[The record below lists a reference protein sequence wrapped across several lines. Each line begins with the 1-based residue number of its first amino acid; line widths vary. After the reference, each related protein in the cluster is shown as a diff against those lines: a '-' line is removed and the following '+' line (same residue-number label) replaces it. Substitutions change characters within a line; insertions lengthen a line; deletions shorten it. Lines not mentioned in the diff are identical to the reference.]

1 MSRGY
6 TPITDRL
13 ADYIREVSLREPEP
27 LRRLRESNEDHPHAS
42 MQIAPE
48 QGQFL
53 NFLVHILDVRDA
65 LEIGVFM
72 GYSSA
77 WVAQALPPDG
87 KLIACE
93 ANREYAA
100 IARRTW
106 EAAGVAD
113 RIELRLAPALE
124 SLDALLAEDRAGSFD
139 FVFIDADKA
148 NYLNYYER
156 ALALLR
162 PGGLVAADNVLW
174 HETVVDPGNHSA
186 DTEAIR
192 AFNRALHDDPRV
204 ALTLVTIGD
213 GLTLACKL

>member
-13 ADYIREVSLREPEP
+13 ADYIRQVSLREPDS
-27 LRRLRESNEDHPHAS
+27 LRRLRQSNEDHPHAS

-53 NFLVHILDVRDA
+53 SFLVRLLGVRRA

-77 WVAQALPPDG
+77 WIAQGLSADG
-87 KLIACE
+87 ALIACE
-93 ANREYAA
+93 SNPEYAA

-106 EAAGVAD
+106 EAAGVAA
-113 RIELRLAPALE
+113 RIELRLAPALD
-124 SLDALLAEDRAGSFD
+124 SLDGLLAQGQAGSFD
-139 FVFIDADKA
+139 LVFIDADKA
-148 NYLNYYER
+148 NYVNYYER

-162 PGGLVAADNVLW
+162 PGGIVATDNVLW
-174 HETVVDPGNHSA
+174 DGSVIDPGDRSV

-192 AFNRALHDDPRV
+192 EFNRRLHGDARID
-204 ALTLVTIGD
+204 LTLVTIGD
-213 GLTLACKL
+213 GLTLARKL